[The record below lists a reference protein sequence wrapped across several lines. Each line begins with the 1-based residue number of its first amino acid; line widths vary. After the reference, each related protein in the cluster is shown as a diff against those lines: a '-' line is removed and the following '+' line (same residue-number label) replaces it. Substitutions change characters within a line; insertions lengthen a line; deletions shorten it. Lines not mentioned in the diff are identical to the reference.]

1 MTGFLSG
8 FALSF
13 GLILAIGAQNAFIL
27 KQGLKRE
34 YVFILCLICAI
45 SDALLIALGVF
56 GFALMVNILPA
67 TDMIARVSGA
77 IFLLTYGAISFY
89 KAFKN
94 NESLSASG
102 ASKTTLTSAVLT
114 CLALTWLNP
123 HVYLDTFVLL
133 GAISTQYPNSQ
144 YQFVLG
150 ASLASCIFFFS
161 IGYGARLIAPI
172 FGKPNAWRVLEFVI
186 GCIMWFI
193 AISLVF
199 A

>member
-1 MTGFLSG
+1 MTGFVSG

-27 KQGLKRE
+27 KQGLRRE

-56 GFALMVNILPA
+56 GFVLMVNILPA
-67 TDMIARVSGA
+67 VSMIARVAGA
-77 IFLLTYGAISFY
+77 IFLLVYGAISFY

-94 NESLSASG
+94 NESLYANG
-102 ASKTTLTSAVLT
+102 ASKTTLVSAVLT

-133 GAISTQYPNSQ
+133 GAVSTQYPNEQ

-150 ASLASCIFFFS
+150 ASMASFIFFFS
-161 IGYGARLIAPI
+161 VGYGARFLAPI
-172 FGKPNAWRVLEFVI
+172 FNKPSAWKVLEFII
-186 GCIMWFI
+186 GGIMWII
-193 AISLVF
+193 AISLIF
-199 A
+199 F

>member
-1 MTGFLSG
+1 MTGFVSG

-13 GLILAIGAQNAFIL
+13 GLILAIGAQSAFIL

-56 GFALMVNILPA
+56 GFALMINILPA
-67 TDMIARVSGA
+67 VDMIARVAGA
-77 IFLLTYGAISFY
+77 IFLLVYGATSFY

-94 NESLSASG
+94 NESLNANG
-102 ASKTTLTSAVLT
+102 ASKTTLVIAVLT

-133 GAISTQYPNSQ
+133 GAVSTQYPDEK
-144 YQFVLG
+144 YQFALG
-150 ASLASCIFFFS
+150 AAIASFVFFFS
-161 IGYGARLIAPI
+161 LGYGARFLAPI
-172 FGKPNAWRVLEFVI
+172 FNKPSAWKVLEFII
-186 GCIMWFI
+186 GCIMWLI
-193 AISLVF
+193 AINLVF
-199 A
+199 Y